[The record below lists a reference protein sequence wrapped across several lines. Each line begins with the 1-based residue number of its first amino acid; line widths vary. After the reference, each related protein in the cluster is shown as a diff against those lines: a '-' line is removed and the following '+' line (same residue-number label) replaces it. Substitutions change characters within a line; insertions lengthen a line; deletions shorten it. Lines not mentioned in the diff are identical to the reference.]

1 MKWCARVEKN
11 ESRIFPKQSGAHTF
25 ITMGTCTLYA
35 QLLPMHASIHKANGN
50 FGRVKKHL
58 AFLYW
63 IESNRICDRSNE
75 IKLNLKFWSVVCL
88 LTHLAH
94 RIYVSNS
101 CNAII
106 STLTSNNILQPFIE
120 FIPHTS
126 AYSQIW
132 INLNGA
138 WFMEIDYRICNTHDY
153 LNQLFFYYT
162 LLKSIFTN
170 RW

>member
-35 QLLPMHASIHKANGN
+35 QLLPMHASIHKAKGN

-120 FIPHTS
+120 WSIHTTHFS
-126 AYSQIW
+126 IFS
-132 INLNGA
+132 NLNKFKRRMIYGNRLPNLQHA
-138 WFMEIDYRICNTHDY
+138 RLPKPIV
-153 LNQLFFYYT
+153 
-162 LLKSIFTN
+162 LLLHVVKIYIYK
-170 RW
+170 